1 MSCRANYV
9 KNARRKQQRRIKRR
23 RKRKK
28 GKRRRRRRR
37 RREKQLQPFESARK
51 QAMYYLSAGREEE
64 KHSLGHCKK
73 GKRRLRRR
81 EAG

>member
-9 KNARRKQQRRIKRR
+9 KDARRKQQRRIKRR

-37 RREKQLQPFESARK
+37 REKQLQPFESARK
-51 QAMYYLSAGREEE
+51 QAMYYLSVGREEE
-64 KHSLGHCKK
+64 EHSLGHCKK
-73 GKRRLRRR
+73 GKRRLKRR
-81 EAG
+81 EAR

>member
-9 KNARRKQQRRIKRR
+9 KNARRKKQRRIKRR

-37 RREKQLQPFESARK
+37 RRRWEKQLQPFESARK
-51 QAMYYLSAGREEE
+51 KAMYYLCAGERGRETQ
-64 KHSLGHCKK
+64 
-73 GKRRLRRR
+73 RRLRRR
-81 EAG
+81 EGR